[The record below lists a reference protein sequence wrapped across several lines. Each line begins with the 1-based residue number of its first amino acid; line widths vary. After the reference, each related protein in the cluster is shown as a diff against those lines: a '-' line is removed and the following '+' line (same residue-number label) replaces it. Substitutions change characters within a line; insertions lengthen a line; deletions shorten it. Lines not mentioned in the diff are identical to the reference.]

1 MKKALKIDPERRRF
15 VHTNLALAY
24 KIDGQYDKALTFSR
38 TSSPPTRG
46 NTWSYYGIATIYGDL
61 GKADQALP
69 YLKQAIDLGGED
81 VRQAARTQS
90 HFDKIRNNKQFQQIV
105 G

>member
-1 MKKALKIDPERRRF
+1 MTANTTRPDVFQERHRRRPGKY
-15 VHTNLALAY
+15 LEL
-24 KIDGQYDKALTFSR
+24 LR
-38 TSSPPTRG
+38 
-46 NTWSYYGIATIYGDL
+46 IATIYGDL

>member
-1 MKKALKIDPERRRF
+1 MSNVDSQKIISVLKSEIENYDNTAKTEE
-15 VHTNLALAY
+15 VG
-24 KIDGQYDKALTFSR
+24 KILSIGD
-38 TSSPPTRG
+38 
-46 NTWSYYGIATIYGDL
+46 GIATIYGDL
-61 GKADQALP
+61 GQADQALP